1 MKKIW
6 IGIGIVVVVVGADLG
21 IDFIIKQASL
31 PHIEALSNEEKT
43 QTIEEQKY
51 ENYEKVSSL
60 KKIEG
65 ISDTILVKFN
75 GGLYGQSGKMI
86 DYIGSPQIGTI
97 DKLIPS
103 EYVPNLDGETNTL
116 EILGATVH
124 LSAEN
129 EIVLGYQNE
138 YRLFERIR
146 GKNTGIGTFTQT
158 YHVLNVAESNNE
170 NYIYLTLR
178 KFQAEEVETVKVY
191 RSIESND
198 IKKNKNYEFTFRYQ
212 IGTVEDNIKSIF
224 EHSQLISVK
233 ETDKKGLEQRQDS
246 IK

>member
-146 GKNTGIGTFTQT
+146 GKDTGIGTFTQT

-191 RSIESND
+191 KSIAAD
-198 IKKNKNYEFTFRYQ
+198 MKVDKNYEFTFKYQ
-212 IGTVEDNIKSIF
+212 KGTVEDNIKSIF
-224 EHSQLISVK
+224 QHAQIISIK
-233 ETDKKGLEQRQDS
+233 ETGKTGLMLWQDS
-246 IK
+246 IE